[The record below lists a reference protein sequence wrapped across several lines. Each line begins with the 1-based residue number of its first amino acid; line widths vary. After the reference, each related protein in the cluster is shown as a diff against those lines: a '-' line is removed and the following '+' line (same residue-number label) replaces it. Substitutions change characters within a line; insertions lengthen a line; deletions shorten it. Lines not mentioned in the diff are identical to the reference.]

1 MGRDIRTMNWDN
13 EWLRADDDWVEKHQR
28 RLRDAHR
35 MARVHLQQHADDR
48 KQRYDR
54 RAGDLPLAV
63 GDRVYLRN
71 RQMRG
76 RNKIQDVWDSAVY
89 KVVCRQG
96 VNHLYTVEREDG
108 LGTLKTINRADI
120 RVCTQDPETP
130 GIERRRRLPCTPGS
144 STDVTDSDSSV
155 GTSDRPLLYVVNR
168 SHDER
173 PSSTDTLPETAREET
188 VNRSHDERSSSA
200 DTLPETAHEETD
212 DNEPDNELDEPI
224 RRRSTRLGAGRHSN
238 PYGLPRSAWAQWT
251 VTTKTVNELSTRGAG
266 RQTTPYV
273 LSLFGVDA
281 MIRGLRTIGWND
293 VLHWSWTLHACNGNL
308 QNYVTNFNIQLL
320 HCYLDRHLK
329 KNIFFYIYVNQKS
342 GVNVTWCK
350 FWVGPYSLV
359 WPNKTGLSLTRRWDD
374 PWSRDRCIRTSIT
387 GRV

>member
-1 MGRDIRTMNWDN
+1 MNESATVLILLKQWDRITDRDGVLYRRITMPNCDN
-13 EWLRADDDWVEKHQR
+13 ERPRADDDWVEKHQR

-71 RQMRG
+71 RQVRG

-96 VNHLYTVEREDG
+96 VNHVYTVEREDG

-188 VNRSHDERSSSA
+188 VNRSHDERPSSTDTLPETAREETVNRSQDERSSSA

-238 PYGLPRSAWAQWT
+238 PYGLPRSAWAQ
-251 VTTKTVNELSTRGAG
+251 
-266 RQTTPYV
+266 
-273 LSLFGVDA
+273 
-281 MIRGLRTIGWND
+281 
-293 VLHWSWTLHACNGNL
+293 
-308 QNYVTNFNIQLL
+308 
-320 HCYLDRHLK
+320 
-329 KNIFFYIYVNQKS
+329 
-342 GVNVTWCK
+342 
-350 FWVGPYSLV
+350 
-359 WPNKTGLSLTRRWDD
+359 
-374 PWSRDRCIRTSIT
+374 
-387 GRV
+387 

>member
-1 MGRDIRTMNWDN
+1 MYVQEYTVMYLYMYIVLTCLSKLAPCRYKFGPLWWGDTCNVGTL
-13 EWLRADDDWVEKHQR
+13 WLGTKGVRWRQV
-28 RLRDAHR
+28 L
-35 MARVHLQQHADDR
+35 L
-48 KQRYDR
+48 
-54 RAGDLPLAV
+54 
-63 GDRVYLRN
+63 YLRN
-71 RQMRG
+71 RQVRG
-76 RNKIQDVWDSAVY
+76 RNKIQDVWDSEVY

-96 VNHLYTVEREDG
+96 VNHVYTVEREDG
-108 LGTLKTINRADI
+108 LGTMKTINRADI

-130 GIERRRRLPCTPGS
+130 GIARRRRLSCTPGS

-155 GTSDRPLLYVVNR
+155 GTSDRALLYVVNR

-173 PSSTDTLPETAREET
+173 PSSTDTLPETARE
-188 VNRSHDERSSSA
+188 A
-200 DTLPETAHEETD
+200 TD
-212 DNEPDNELDEPI
+212 DDEPVYELDEQPI
-224 RRRSTRLGAGRHSN
+224 RRRSTRRGAGHHSN

-281 MIRGLRTIGWND
+281 MIRGLRTIGWDD
-293 VLHWSWTLHACNGNL
+293 VLHWSWTLRACNDNL

-329 KNIFFYIYVNQKS
+329 TFFFIYVNQKS

-359 WPNKTGLSLTRRWDD
+359 WPNKTGLSLTCRWDD

>member
-1 MGRDIRTMNWDN
+1 MSRDIRSVTMSRDIRSMNCDN
-13 EWLRADDDWVEKHQR
+13 ERPRADGDWVEKHQR

-71 RQMRG
+71 RQVRG

-96 VNHLYTVEREDG
+96 VNHVYTVEREDG

-238 PYGLPRSAWAQWT
+238 PYGLPRSAWAQ
-251 VTTKTVNELSTRGAG
+251 
-266 RQTTPYV
+266 
-273 LSLFGVDA
+273 
-281 MIRGLRTIGWND
+281 
-293 VLHWSWTLHACNGNL
+293 
-308 QNYVTNFNIQLL
+308 
-320 HCYLDRHLK
+320 
-329 KNIFFYIYVNQKS
+329 
-342 GVNVTWCK
+342 
-350 FWVGPYSLV
+350 
-359 WPNKTGLSLTRRWDD
+359 
-374 PWSRDRCIRTSIT
+374 
-387 GRV
+387 

>member
-1 MGRDIRTMNWDN
+1 MSRDIRSVTMSRDIRSVTMSRDIRSETMGRDIRTMNCDN
-13 EWLRADDDWVEKHQR
+13 ERPQADDDWVEKHQR

-54 RAGDLPLAV
+54 RAVDLPLAV

-71 RQMRG
+71 RQVRG

-96 VNHLYTVEREDG
+96 VNHVYTVQREDG

-173 PSSTDTLPETAREET
+173 STSTDTLPETAREET

-200 DTLPETAHEETD
+200 DTLPETVHEETD

-224 RRRSTRLGAGRHSN
+224 RRRSTRLGAGLHSN
-238 PYGLPRSAWAQWT
+238 PYVLPRSAWTQ
-251 VTTKTVNELSTRGAG
+251 
-266 RQTTPYV
+266 
-273 LSLFGVDA
+273 
-281 MIRGLRTIGWND
+281 
-293 VLHWSWTLHACNGNL
+293 
-308 QNYVTNFNIQLL
+308 
-320 HCYLDRHLK
+320 
-329 KNIFFYIYVNQKS
+329 
-342 GVNVTWCK
+342 
-350 FWVGPYSLV
+350 
-359 WPNKTGLSLTRRWDD
+359 
-374 PWSRDRCIRTSIT
+374 
-387 GRV
+387 

>member
-1 MGRDIRTMNWDN
+1 MNESATVLILLKQWDRITDRDGVLYRRITMMPNCDN
-13 EWLRADDDWVEKHQR
+13 ERPRADDDWVEKHQR

-54 RAGDLPLAV
+54 RAVDLPLAV

-71 RQMRG
+71 RQVRG

-96 VNHLYTVEREDG
+96 VNHVYTVQREDG

-173 PSSTDTLPETAREET
+173 STSTDTLPETAREET

-200 DTLPETAHEETD
+200 DTLPETVHEETD

-238 PYGLPRSAWAQWT
+238 PYGLPRSAWTQ
-251 VTTKTVNELSTRGAG
+251 
-266 RQTTPYV
+266 
-273 LSLFGVDA
+273 
-281 MIRGLRTIGWND
+281 
-293 VLHWSWTLHACNGNL
+293 
-308 QNYVTNFNIQLL
+308 
-320 HCYLDRHLK
+320 
-329 KNIFFYIYVNQKS
+329 
-342 GVNVTWCK
+342 
-350 FWVGPYSLV
+350 
-359 WPNKTGLSLTRRWDD
+359 
-374 PWSRDRCIRTSIT
+374 
-387 GRV
+387 

>member
-1 MGRDIRTMNWDN
+1 MGRDIRTMNCDN
-13 EWLRADDDWVEKHQR
+13 ERPRADDDWVEKHQR
-28 RLRDAHR
+28 RMRDAHR

-71 RQMRG
+71 RQVRG

-96 VNHLYTVEREDG
+96 VNHVYTVEREDG
-108 LGTLKTINRADI
+108 LGT
-120 RVCTQDPETP
+120 P
-130 GIERRRRLPCTPGS
+130 GIARRRRLPCTPGS

-155 GTSDRPLLYVVNR
+155 GTSDRALLYVVNR

-212 DNEPDNELDEPI
+212 DNKPDNELDEPI

-238 PYGLPRSAWAQWT
+238 PYGLPRSAWAQ
-251 VTTKTVNELSTRGAG
+251 
-266 RQTTPYV
+266 
-273 LSLFGVDA
+273 
-281 MIRGLRTIGWND
+281 
-293 VLHWSWTLHACNGNL
+293 
-308 QNYVTNFNIQLL
+308 
-320 HCYLDRHLK
+320 
-329 KNIFFYIYVNQKS
+329 
-342 GVNVTWCK
+342 
-350 FWVGPYSLV
+350 
-359 WPNKTGLSLTRRWDD
+359 
-374 PWSRDRCIRTSIT
+374 
-387 GRV
+387 